1 MASTLCGKGPETAG
15 RRGLQEGRGL
25 VYHTCVDRMPVRQ
38 RVEEAGFPSN
48 LAQVPDFHR
57 LIYGGC
63 GQEPVT
69 ARVQGHMGHLLFVH
83 SQIPKLPA
91 IHVQQDHVPHI
102 VSRDH
107 HSAFDRYVQAAEPD
121 AGGRDCAVRL
131 LGTEASCI
139 YSLLQLMSH
148 AQQTVNKY
156 PLSE

>member
-83 SQIPKLPA
+83 SQIPKLRRRA
-91 IHVQQDHVPHI
+91 
-102 VSRDH
+102 R
-107 HSAFDRYVQAAEPD
+107 FRLGCRTE
-121 AGGRDCAVRL
+121 AGGWEGEGRAWARENAPPCHPCSAGSRAPHCL
-131 LGTEASCI
+131 
-139 YSLLQLMSH
+139 
-148 AQQTVNKY
+148 
-156 PLSE
+156 P

>member
-1 MASTLCGKGPETAG
+1 MGQGLKREDWHLVGKG
-15 RRGLQEGRGL
+15 RGGPGL
-25 VYHTCVDRMPVRQ
+25 
-38 RVEEAGFPSN
+38 
-48 LAQVPDFHR
+48 
-57 LIYGGC
+57 
-63 GQEPVT
+63 
-69 ARVQGHMGHLLFVH
+69 ARTH
-83 SQIPKLPA
+83 LPA